1 MALFQRDGV
10 WYVRKTVHGQKYRIS
25 TGVTDRRLAE
35 RREAEIVREL
45 WSGAFGW
52 KERKAPTFREWA
64 EKYKQS
70 YTVRKRAP
78 WRDRQILAH
87 ALPVFGARRIDQ
99 VTRSDCHGYLAQ
111 RALTGISPWT
121 VNREHGLL
129 RAMWNAA
136 MQDGL
141 VNKNPWARLKPMH
154 AEPRTRV
161 LTREESSAVL
171 DVLGPAYRRFV
182 LVALGT
188 GLRLRELLGV
198 TPEDVTPTELLVRSE
213 TAKGGKSRT
222 VPLRAEVRQALREQ
236 IEARQVTPGQRLW
249 PQTPWA
255 VRKALASAGRRAKV
269 APFCI
274 HDLRRTFATR
284 AASGGYPMSM
294 LKDVLGHSSMET
306 TSAYYVHTSRAER
319 AQRLAAVDLGTDDSS
334 SGTQKG
340 TQSACPAANGKGIE
354 GWKPAEIDDTLG
366 VLTVGSG
373 RSAAW

>member
-1 MALFQRDGV
+1 
-10 WYVRKTVHGQKYRIS
+10 
-25 TGVTDRRLAE
+25 
-35 RREAEIVREL
+35 
-45 WSGAFGW
+45 
-52 KERKAPTFREWA
+52 
-64 EKYKQS
+64 
-70 YTVRKRAP
+70 
-78 WRDRQILAH
+78 
-87 ALPVFGARRIDQ
+87 

-136 MQDGL
+136 VQDGL
-141 VNKNPWARLKPMH
+141 VSKNPWARLKPMH

-161 LTREESSAVL
+161 LTREESTAVL
-171 DVLGPAYRRFV
+171 GVLGPAYRRFV
-182 LVALGT
+182 VVALGT
-188 GLRLRELLGV
+188 GLRLREMLGV
-198 TPEDVTPTELLVRSE
+198 RPEDVTPTELLVRSE

-222 VPLRAEVRQALREQ
+222 VPLRSEVHQALREQ
-236 IEARQVTPGQRLW
+236 IGARQVERGERLW

-269 APFCI
+269 APFCV

-294 LKDVLGHSSMET
+294 LKEVLGHSSMET

-319 AQRLAAVDLGTDDSS
+319 ARLLAALDLGTAAPS

-340 TQSACPAANGKGIE
+340 TQSGDSGPNGRVSTAWSG
-354 GWKPAEIDDTLG
+354 AQIDDTLR